1 MKKFDNPE
9 VAAVFETYSKNMRVK
24 LMFLRQLIF
33 DIASATEG
41 VGELEETLK
50 WGSPSYLTTKPKS
63 GTTIRID
70 RTSAQEDQYAMSV
83 HCQTTLI
90 ETLKEIYGN
99 KFKYEDNRSLIF
111 DENEEIPVDDVRH
124 CIYLALTY
132 HLRKKQEKRMKRDR
146 NTNDE
151 G

>member
-1 MKKFDNPE
+1 MKKFEDPE
-9 VAAVFETYSKNMRVK
+9 VAAVFNTYSRNMRAK

-50 WGSPSYLTTKPKS
+50 WGSPSYLTTKSGS

-70 RTSAQEDQYAMSV
+70 RRNSQSDQYAMSV
-83 HCQTTLI
+83 HCQSTLI
-90 ETLKEIYGN
+90 ETIKEIYRN
-99 KFKYEDNRSLIF
+99 KFNYEDNRSIIF
-111 DENEEIPVDDVRH
+111 NENDEIPVKELSH

-132 HLRKKQEKRMKRDR
+132 HLRKKRGHRGGKGELS
-146 NTNDE
+146 
-151 G
+151 